1 MRVRDY
7 GLLDG
12 QERERAMT
20 IEAYVAFCIAAIAI
34 VIVPGPTVTIV
45 IANSLKH
52 GARAGLLNVAGTQ
65 AGLVVWMAIAI
76 AGLASAITYMG
87 VWFDVLRLAG
97 AAYLIWLG
105 IKLLRSKGDVLTQ
118 SAPAVPR
125 GGFFLQGF
133 VVILSNPKV
142 LLVFGALIP
151 QFISPNGDYL
161 NQLILLGLSFMVIAT
176 VFDSLYAFA
185 AGNAGSWLSQKRVR
199 FVEMSSGL
207 CLIGGGIWLALRGR

>member
-1 MRVRDY
+1 
-7 GLLDG
+7 
-12 QERERAMT
+12 MT
-20 IEAYVAFCIAAIAI
+20 LEAYIAFCLAAIAI
-34 VIVPGPTVTIV
+34 VIVPGPTVTVV
-45 IANSLKH
+45 IANSLKY
-52 GARAGLLNVAGTQ
+52 GQRAGLLNVAGTQ
-65 AGLVVWMAIAI
+65 AGLVVWMAVAI
-76 AGLASAITYMG
+76 AGLASAITLMG
-87 VWFDVLRLAG
+87 VWFDVVRIAG

-105 IKLLRSKGDVLTQ
+105 IKLLRSKGELLAAAATK
-118 SAPAVPR
+118 PK

-185 AGNAGSWLSQKRVR
+185 AGNAGSWLSQSRVR
-199 FVEMSSGL
+199 FVEVSSGL

>member
-1 MRVRDY
+1 
-7 GLLDG
+7 
-12 QERERAMT
+12 MT
-20 IEAYVAFCIAAIAI
+20 LEAYAAFCIAAIAI

-87 VWFDVLRLAG
+87 AWFDVLRFAG

-105 IKLLRSKGDVLTQ
+105 IKLLSSKGDALSA
-118 SAPAVPR
+118 SAPKAPR

-199 FVEMSSGL
+199 FVEVSSGL
-207 CLIGGGIWLALRGR
+207 CLIGGGLWLALRGR

>member
-1 MRVRDY
+1 
-7 GLLDG
+7 
-12 QERERAMT
+12 MT
-20 IEAYVAFCIAAIAI
+20 LEAYIAFCIAAIAI

-52 GARAGLLNVAGTQ
+52 GTRAGLLNVAGTQ
-65 AGLVVWMAIAI
+65 VGLVVWMAIAI

-87 VWFDVLRLAG
+87 VWFDVLRIAG

-105 IKLLRSKGDVLTQ
+105 IKLLRSKGEVLTA
-118 SAPAVPR
+118 SAAAAPR

-161 NQLILLGLSFMVIAT
+161 NQLILLGLTFMIIAT

-185 AGNAGSWLSQKRVR
+185 AGNAGSWLSHSRVR
-199 FVEMSSGL
+199 FVEVSSGL

>member
-1 MRVRDY
+1 
-7 GLLDG
+7 
-12 QERERAMT
+12 MT

-118 SAPAVPR
+118 SAPAAPR

>member
-1 MRVRDY
+1 
-7 GLLDG
+7 
-12 QERERAMT
+12 MT
-20 IEAYVAFCIAAIAI
+20 LEAYIAFCIAAIAI

-87 VWFDVLRLAG
+87 VWFDVLRIAG

-105 IKLLRSKGDVLTQ
+105 IKLVRSKGQLAAAAAT
-118 SAPAVPR
+118 APR
-125 GGFFLQGF
+125 GGFFFQGF

-151 QFISPNGDYL
+151 QFISKDGDYL

-199 FVEMSSGL
+199 FVEVSSGL
-207 CLIGGGIWLALRGR
+207 CLIGGGLWLALRGR

>member
-1 MRVRDY
+1 
-7 GLLDG
+7 
-12 QERERAMT
+12 MT
-20 IEAYVAFCIAAIAI
+20 LEAYIAFCLASIAI
-34 VIVPGPTVTIV
+34 VIVPGPTVTVV
-45 IANSLKH
+45 IANSLKY
-52 GARAGLLNVAGTQ
+52 GQRAGLLNVAGTQ
-65 AGLVVWMAIAI
+65 AGLVVWMAVAI
-76 AGLASAITYMG
+76 AGLASAITLMG
-87 VWFDVLRLAG
+87 VWFDVVRIAG

-105 IKLLRSKGDVLTQ
+105 IKLLRSKGELLAAAVV
-118 SAPAVPR
+118 APK

-185 AGNAGSWLSQKRVR
+185 AGNAGTWLSQSRVR
-199 FVEMSSGL
+199 FVEVSSGL

>member
-1 MRVRDY
+1 
-7 GLLDG
+7 
-12 QERERAMT
+12 MT
-20 IEAYVAFCIAAIAI
+20 LEAYIAFCIAAIAI

-65 AGLVVWMAIAI
+65 AGLVLWMAIAI

-87 VWFDVLRLAG
+87 VWFDVLRIAG

-105 IKLLRSKGDVLTQ
+105 IKLVRSKGQLT
-118 SAPAVPR
+118 AAAATAPR
-125 GGFFLQGF
+125 GGFFFQGF
-133 VVILSNPKV
+133 IVILSNPKV

-151 QFISPNGDYL
+151 QFISKDGDYM

-185 AGNAGSWLSQKRVR
+185 AGNAGSWLSHKRVR
-199 FVEMSSGL
+199 FVEVSSGL
-207 CLIGGGIWLALRGR
+207 CLIGGGLWLALRGR

>member
-1 MRVRDY
+1 
-7 GLLDG
+7 
-12 QERERAMT
+12 MT
-20 IEAYVAFCIAAIAI
+20 LEAYIAFCIAAIAI
-34 VIVPGPTVTIV
+34 VIVPGPTVTII

-52 GARAGLLNVAGTQ
+52 GTRAGLLNVAGTQ
-65 AGLVVWMAIAI
+65 AGLLVWMAIAI

-87 VWFDVLRLAG
+87 VWFDVLRIAG

-105 IKLLRSKGDVLTQ
+105 IKLIRSKGQLT
-118 SAPAVPR
+118 AAAATAPR
-125 GGFFLQGF
+125 GGFFFQGF

-151 QFISPNGDYL
+151 QFISKDGDYP
-161 NQLILLGLSFMVIAT
+161 NQLVLLGLSFMVIAT

-199 FVEMSSGL
+199 FVEVSSGL
-207 CLIGGGIWLALRGR
+207 CLIGGGLWLALRGR

>member
-1 MRVRDY
+1 
-7 GLLDG
+7 
-12 QERERAMT
+12 MT
-20 IEAYVAFCIAAIAI
+20 LEAYIAFCVAAIAI

-87 VWFDVLRLAG
+87 VWFDVLRIAG
-97 AAYLIWLG
+97 AAYLVWLG
-105 IKLLRSKGDVLTQ
+105 IRLLRSKGELMAARAAA
-118 SAPAVPR
+118 APK

-133 VVILSNPKV
+133 IVILSNPKV

-151 QFISPNGDYL
+151 QFISKDGDYL
-161 NQLILLGLSFMVIAT
+161 NQLLLLGVSFMVIAT

>member
-1 MRVRDY
+1 MS
-7 GLLDG
+7 
-12 QERERAMT
+12 
-20 IEAYVAFCIAAIAI
+20 IEAYIAFCLAAIAI
-34 VIVPGPTVTIV
+34 VIVPGPTVTVV
-45 IANSLKH
+45 IANSLKY
-52 GARAGLLNVAGTQ
+52 GQRAGLLNVAGTQ
-65 AGLVVWMAIAI
+65 AGLVVWMAVAI
-76 AGLASAITYMG
+76 AGLASAITLMG
-87 VWFDVLRLAG
+87 VWFDVVRIAG

-105 IKLLRSKGDVLTQ
+105 IKLLRSKGELLAAAATK
-118 SAPAVPR
+118 PK

-185 AGNAGSWLSQKRVR
+185 AGNAGSWLSQSRVR
-199 FVEMSSGL
+199 FVEVSSGL

>member
-1 MRVRDY
+1 
-7 GLLDG
+7 
-12 QERERAMT
+12 MT
-20 IEAYVAFCIAAIAI
+20 LEAYIAFCIAAIAI
-34 VIVPGPTVTIV
+34 VIVPGPTVTII

-52 GARAGLLNVAGTQ
+52 GTRAGLLNVAGTQ
-65 AGLVVWMAIAI
+65 AGLLVWMAIAI

-87 VWFDVLRLAG
+87 VWFDVLRIAG

-105 IKLLRSKGDVLTQ
+105 IKLVRSKGQLT
-118 SAPAVPR
+118 AAAATAPR
-125 GGFFLQGF
+125 GGFFFQGF

-151 QFISPNGDYL
+151 QFISKDGDYL
-161 NQLILLGLSFMVIAT
+161 NQLVLLGLSFMVIAT

-199 FVEMSSGL
+199 FVEVSSGL
-207 CLIGGGIWLALRGR
+207 CLIGGGLWLALRGR

>member
-1 MRVRDY
+1 
-7 GLLDG
+7 
-12 QERERAMT
+12 MT
-20 IEAYVAFCIAAIAI
+20 LEAYIAFCIAAIAI

-52 GARAGLLNVAGTQ
+52 GTRAGLLNVLGTQ
-65 AGLVVWMAIAI
+65 AGLLVWMAIAI

-87 VWFDVLRLAG
+87 IWFDVLRIAG

-105 IKLLRSKGDVLTQ
+105 IKLVRSKGQLT
-118 SAPAVPR
+118 SAAAAPPR
-125 GGFFLQGF
+125 GGFFFQGF

-151 QFISPNGDYL
+151 QFISKDGDYL

-199 FVEMSSGL
+199 FVEVSSGL
-207 CLIGGGIWLALRGR
+207 CLIGGGLWLALRGR